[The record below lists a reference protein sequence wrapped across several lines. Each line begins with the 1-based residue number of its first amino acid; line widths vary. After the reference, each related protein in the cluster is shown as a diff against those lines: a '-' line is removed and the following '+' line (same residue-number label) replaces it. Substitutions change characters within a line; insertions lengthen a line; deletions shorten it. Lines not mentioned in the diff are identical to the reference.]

1 MIVMSREDVRTTAW
15 ASVPT
20 LALVAL
26 CWWLDWVEPLPGL
39 LIALGTI
46 GGIAYAMYRRAERE
60 ERSLFKLVR
69 EAREADART
78 AKRDQKLAVSERIID
93 SLPDPLFFLNLEG
106 RVIRANPAANAL
118 TDRPLTGR
126 LFSDGLRH
134 PELLAAIDRAQE
146 THAAQT
152 VEITLPVPVECA
164 YLARIEP
171 VDPKAGAEDPALL
184 IALHDVTAVLRTEQ
198 MRVDFVAN
206 VSHELRTPL
215 TSLVGFIETLRGPAR
230 DDEEAR
236 DKFLGIMQ
244 DQSDRMLRL
253 LQDLLS
259 LSRIEMDEHTRP
271 KGRIDV
277 AHIIGSVTDMLAFKA
292 RSRGMRFE
300 LDLAPT
306 LPRVQ
311 GDEDQLTQVFQNL
324 IENAIK
330 YGDKDTSVRISAE
343 KRGDGRLAVSVTD
356 HGRGI
361 PKTHLPRLTE
371 RFYRVDAARSREMGG
386 TGLGLAI
393 VKHIVN
399 RHRGRLVIDS
409 VEGQGSTF
417 TVILPIAG
425 ETAEQPAA
433 ASKAATGS

>member
-1 MIVMSREDVRTTAW
+1 MSREDLHTTFW

-20 LALVAL
+20 LALLGL
-26 CWWLDWVEPLPGL
+26 CWTLGWVAPLPGL
-39 LIALGTI
+39 LLGLGTI

-93 SLPDPLFFLNLEG
+93 SLPDPLFFLNADG

-118 TDRPLTGR
+118 TDLPLTGR

-146 THAAQT
+146 SHAAQS
-152 VEITLPVPVECA
+152 VEITLPVPVESA
-164 YLARIEP
+164 YHVRIEP
-171 VDPKAGAEDPALL
+171 VDPKAGAEDPAML

-259 LSRIEMDEHTRP
+259 LSRIEMEEHTKP
-271 KGRIDV
+271 KGRIDLAV
-277 AHIIGSVTDMLAFKA
+277 VIGSVTDLLAFKA

-300 LDLAPT
+300 LT
-306 LPRVQ
+306 LPGDMPRVQ

-330 YGDKDTSVRISAE
+330 YGDKDTAVRIAAE
-343 KRGDGRLAVSVTD
+343 KRGDGRLAVSVID

-361 PKTHLPRLTE
+361 SRTHLPRLTE

-409 VEGQGSTF
+409 VEGKGSTF
-417 TVILPIAG
+417 TVILPTAAEIA
-425 ETAEQPAA
+425 EKPANPTAAR
-433 ASKAATGS
+433 G

>member
-1 MIVMSREDVRTTAW
+1 M
-15 ASVPT
+15 
-20 LALVAL
+20 
-26 CWWLDWVEPLPGL
+26 
-39 LIALGTI
+39 
-46 GGIAYAMYRRAERE
+46 
-60 ERSLFKLVR
+60 
-69 EAREADART
+69 
-78 AKRDQKLAVSERIID
+78 
-93 SLPDPLFFLNLEG
+93 
-106 RVIRANPAANAL
+106 
-118 TDRPLTGR
+118 
-126 LFSDGLRH
+126 
-134 PELLAAIDRAQE
+134 
-146 THAAQT
+146 
-152 VEITLPVPVECA
+152 
-164 YLARIEP
+164 
-171 VDPKAGAEDPALL
+171 
-184 IALHDVTAVLRTEQ
+184 
-198 MRVDFVAN
+198 
-206 VSHELRTPL
+206 

-417 TVILPIAG
+417 TVILPITG